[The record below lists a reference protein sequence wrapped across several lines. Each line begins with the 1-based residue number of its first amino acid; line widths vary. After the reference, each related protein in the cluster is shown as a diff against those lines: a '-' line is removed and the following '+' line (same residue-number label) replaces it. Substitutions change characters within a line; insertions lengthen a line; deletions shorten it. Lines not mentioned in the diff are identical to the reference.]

1 MDRSVAGEAGV
12 CFVELVQTLIKDVDE
27 KEYFFQ
33 VRSYKHYD
41 KGVFDSFCLYFSVC
55 FSGFYS
61 MCFQWILA
69 LTLTQPFRPWCGISC
84 LGWSTSCQFLTFSR
98 WDVMVNLESR
108 SCVWELQSILLSLE
122 FLHRRHWK
130 LKLFLSSCIILSYY
144 FVRNYPIW
152 YRSMIF

>member
-1 MDRSVAGEAGV
+1 MAGEAGV

-69 LTLTQPFRPWCGISC
+69 LTLTQPFRP
-84 LGWSTSCQFLTFSR
+84 
-98 WDVMVNLESR
+98 
-108 SCVWELQSILLSLE
+108 
-122 FLHRRHWK
+122 
-130 LKLFLSSCIILSYY
+130 
-144 FVRNYPIW
+144 
-152 YRSMIF
+152 